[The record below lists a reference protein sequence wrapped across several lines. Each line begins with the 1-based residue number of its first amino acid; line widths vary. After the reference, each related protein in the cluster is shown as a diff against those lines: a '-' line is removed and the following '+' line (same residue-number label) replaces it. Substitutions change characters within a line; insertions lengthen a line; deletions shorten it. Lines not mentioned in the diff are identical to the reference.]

1 MGTWGHHAG
10 EALKEHSRMRVSSLR
25 GWREKVVG
33 EVGVGREVGW
43 RGLGGR
49 HRVGGIDVGRR
60 VLQRNGVFRDC

>member
-43 RGLGGR
+43 RGLGAPQGW
-49 HRVGGIDVGRR
+49 GD
-60 VLQRNGVFRDC
+60 